1 MSSEASFA
9 GIRMQIMWNR
19 LIAVVEEQAQA
30 LIRTAFSPS
39 VREAGDLS
47 AGVFDT
53 TGDMLAQAITGT
65 PGHVNTMATSVR
77 HFLSR
82 FPIETMREG
91 DVFITNDPWFGT
103 GHLHDFTVVTP
114 TFDRARVVAL
124 FACTVHVVDIGGRG
138 FGPDAR
144 QVYEEG
150 LYVPMM
156 RLFSAGEANQVLLE
170 MVRGNVRE
178 PMQVEG
184 DLFSLAACNDIGSR
198 RLIDMMN
205 EFGLETLDE
214 LAAHIDRHSE
224 QATLERVRELPF
236 GTYHNRMTIDG
247 YDHDLELVAA
257 LTISESGIHVDFT
270 GTSPM
275 SAYGINVVLP
285 YCEAYTSFGVKC
297 IVAPAIPNNSGS
309 LRPITVTAPEGSIL
323 NAPRPAA
330 VAIRHVI
337 GQMLPDL
344 VFGCLSQA
352 MPRGVPAEGAS
363 ALWAPQLRG
372 GHGATELDRGDT
384 GDAKM
389 TPFNVL
395 SFHAGG
401 VGARP
406 EKDGLSATAFPSGVR
421 SVPIEVTESI
431 APVIVWRK
439 EYRPDSGGPGTYRGG
454 VGQIMEIASAEGSP
468 FAVLAMYD
476 RVKHPARG
484 RDGGGSGAA
493 GRVTLKSGK
502 QLRSKGQQTIPADD
516 RLVLEMP
523 GGGGLGDPLARAP
536 AAVADDVRNGLVS
549 VAAAARDYGV
559 VVDADGVIDAAA
571 TRRARDGARSNS

>member
-1 MSSEASFA
+1 MIRLFA
-9 GIRMQIMWNR
+9 GGEGNE
-19 LIAVVEEQAQA
+19 VV
-30 LIRTAFSPS
+30 
-39 VREAGDLS
+39 
-47 AGVFDT
+47 
-53 TGDMLAQAITGT
+53 
-65 PGHVNTMATSVR
+65 
-77 HFLSR
+77 
-82 FPIETMREG
+82 
-91 DVFITNDPWFGT
+91 
-103 GHLHDFTVVTP
+103 
-114 TFDRARVVAL
+114 
-124 FACTVHVVDIGGRG
+124 
-138 FGPDAR
+138 
-144 QVYEEG
+144 
-150 LYVPMM
+150 
-156 RLFSAGEANQVLLE
+156 LE
-170 MVRGNVRE
+170 MVGGKVGERME
-178 PMQVEG
+178 VEG

-198 RLIDMMN
+198 RLLDMMK
-205 EFGLETLDE
+205 EFGIETLDQ
-214 LAAHIDRHSE
+214 LGAHIDRHSE
-224 QATLERVRELPF
+224 QATLELIRALPF

-257 LTISESGIHVDFT
+257 LTISGDGIHVDFE
-270 GTSPM
+270 GTSP
-275 SAYGINVVLP
+275 INVVLP

-297 IVAPAIPNNSGS
+297 IVAPAIPNNTGS
-309 LRPITVTAPEGSIL
+309 LRPITVNAPEGSIL

-344 VFGCLSQA
+344 MFGCLSQA
-352 MPRGVPAEGAS
+352 IPGGVPAEGAS

-372 GHGATELDRGDT
+372 GHGATELDGSDT

-439 EYRPDSGGPGTYRGG
+439 EYRPDSGGPGTHRGG
-454 VGQIMEIASAEGSP
+454 VGQIMEIASAERSP

-484 RDGGGSGAA
+484 RDGGQAGAA
-493 GRVTLKSGK
+493 GRVGLKSGTV
-502 QLRSKGQQTIPADD
+502 LRSKGQQTIPADD

-523 GGGGLGDPLARAP
+523 GGGGLGDPFERAP
-536 AAVADDVRNGLVS
+536 AEVAADVRDGLVS

-559 VVDADGVIDAAA
+559 VVDADGAIDEAA
-571 TRRARDGARSNS
+571 TRKQRTQKTVSPQRR